1 MTFEPRFALGSPE
14 PVDLLSGPL
23 EWIGGIVSLRDG
35 RVFYSMAVGSD
46 ADGEIEVRIENGVYY
61 GYERDGR
68 RCDLKVIDG
77 QKRWV
82 HCGEESGMD
91 IVAFTRCDFNDP
103 RVAGLLTE
111 VTP

>member
-1 MTFEPRFALGSPE
+1 MGSPK
-14 PVDLLSGPL
+14 PVDLLSDPQECL
-23 EWIGGIVSLRDG
+23 GGIVHLRDG
-35 RVFYSMAVGSD
+35 RVFYSMAVGADS
-46 ADGEIEVRIENGVYY
+46 DGEIEVRIESGVYY

-77 QKRWV
+77 EKHWV
-82 HCGEESGMD
+82 CRDGDESAMD

-103 RVAGLLTE
+103 RVAGLPTE